1 MLNLVL
7 NRVNISGNGLEK
19 VKEFFRSENGELE
32 FSLNRIVPEPREL
45 VENPLANFFSF
56 RDPND
61 MNEYGYMELDSINE
75 QLPKEE
81 RLTVSEAKAMYQE
94 YTEKYGT
101 ASWYNWRCKNWGCK
115 WDVRDCTIE
124 ETVHYMAI
132 DFQTPWA
139 SPREALLKLSKMFP
153 QTSIIVEYAD
163 EDLGYNC
170 GEYELLGGAEA
181 SFQEWD
187 HDTAREFWNWDD
199 EE

>member
-1 MLNLVL
+1 MSNWVL

-32 FSLNRIVPEPREL
+32 FSLNKIVPIPTEL
-45 VENPLANFFSF
+45 EENHLANFFTF

-61 MNEYGYMELDSINE
+61 MDEYAYIELNSINE
-75 QLPKEE
+75 QLPRKE
-81 RLTVSEAKAMYQE
+81 RLTVMDAKVMYQE

-101 ASWYNWRCKNWGCK
+101 ASWYDWRCKHWGCK

-124 ETVHYMAI
+124 ETDHYMAI
-132 DFQTPWA
+132 EFQTPWA
-139 SPREALLKLSKMFP
+139 SPREALLKLSNLFP

-163 EDLGYNC
+163 EDLGYNR
-170 GEYELLGGAEA
+170 GEYELLGGAEVA
-181 SFQEWD
+181 FQEWD
-187 HDTAREFWNWDD
+187 HDTAMEFWNLDD